1 MSKKIALGVA
11 SALLGITGVAGASV
25 AVTSSA
31 NVDSD
36 EPNASVSFQSD
47 SAPDL
52 SAATDLLGNVPGVA
66 DVLAQAEGVKGM
78 ADGLVNSV
86 AGQLPVGDLT
96 GLLDAVPSACGAL
109 PFSLPV
115 PTNTVGTAMGFFNTI
130 QGLITQQLGLVSSL
144 APSTPTI
151 LSAPEVLDMVK
162 GQVAC
167 AGGSG
172 ESALPFDVPSIC
184 AVDLGGPVSQAPD
197 MVRDAVLMA
206 VRDVAG
212 MTGQNVAAVTE
223 GVTVACNAAGLSL
236 PVAVPGLSVNDAP
249 AVPQVSVVASP
260 LPEVKVPQ
268 VVVNAPVIGQVG
280 TPAIDLS
287 APAIPAITVG
297 PVSTPAIPLPDLG
310 LNGLLGGLTGS
321 LPLGGGGLLNGGG
334 LLSGLLGG

>member
-36 EPNASVSFQSD
+36 EPNASVSFHSD

-66 DVLAQAEGVKGM
+66 DVLTQAEGVQGM
-78 ADGLVNSV
+78 ADGLVNTV
-86 AGQLPVGDLT
+86 TGQLPVGDLT

-115 PTNTVGTAMGFFNTI
+115 PTHTVSTAMGFFNTI
-130 QGLITQQLGLVSSL
+130 QGLITEQLGLVASL
-144 APSTPTI
+144 APSTPTV

-167 AGGSG
+167 AGSSG

-184 AVDLGGPVSQAPD
+184 AVDFGGVAGDLPD
-197 MVRDAVLMA
+197 PARDVVLMA
-206 VRDVAG
+206 IRDVAD
-212 MTGQNVAAVTE
+212 MTNQNVAAVTE
-223 GVTVACNAAGLSL
+223 GVVVACSAANL
-236 PVAVPGLSVNDAP
+236 PVPAATPAAVVPSQTVSPQTILPATPLP
-249 AVPQVSVVASP
+249 AVNVPAVNIPTPVGTVSVPSVDLGAG
-260 LPEVKVPQ
+260 
-268 VVVNAPVIGQVG
+268 VI
-280 TPAIDLS
+280 PS
-287 APAIPAITVG
+287 ITVG
-297 PVSTPAIPLPDLG
+297 PISTPAI
-310 LNGLLGGLTGS
+310 S
-321 LPLGGGGLLNGGG
+321 LPALPLGG
-334 LLSGLLGG
+334 LLSGLSVSGSAHDGGLLGNLLG